1 MTPFAIAGI
10 QMHIGPCN
18 NIKAMQERL
27 EQTMHMYPW
36 VQLVLFSELAPFGT
50 GREFVQATPGP
61 VEEQF
66 QAMAAHHGIWLLP
79 GSMYRKHN
87 GKTLNTASIIN
98 PEGKIVQRYDKIF
111 PFYPYEEGISPG
123 SEFCVFNIAGVGRF
137 GVSICYDMW
146 FPETTRTMA
155 AMGAEVILHPVNTTY
170 LDRDIDI
177 VMARAAA
184 AANQC
189 YVFDINGLSAGG
201 VGQSC
206 VFDPTARVIHQ
217 AGSHEE
223 IIPIEI
229 DLDQVRRRR
238 RRGFRTL
245 GQPLKSFRDCKVDF
259 TVYSERRK
267 NAYLDS
273 LGQLVKPQR
282 NENSRPQEDT
292 CRRQ

>member
-10 QMHIGPCN
+10 QMHIGRQN
-18 NIKAMQERL
+18 NIKVMQDRL

-50 GREFVQATPGP
+50 GREFVQVMPGP
-61 VEEQF
+61 MEEQF
-66 QAMAAHHGIWLLP
+66 QAMAVQHGIWLLP
-79 GSMYRKHN
+79 GSMYRERN
-87 GKTLNTASIIN
+87 GKIVNTASVIN
-98 PEGKIVQRYDKIF
+98 PGGEVVHRYDKIF

-123 SEFCVFNIAGVGRF
+123 SEFCVFDIAAVGRF

-184 AANQC
+184 AVNQC

-201 VGQSC
+201 VGRAC
-206 VFDPTARVIHQ
+206 VFDPSARVIHQ

-229 DLDQVRRRR
+229 DLDQVRRQR
-238 RRGFRTL
+238 RRGIRTL
-245 GQPLKSFRDCKVDF
+245 GQPLKSFRDCAVDF
-259 TVYSERRK
+259 TVYSRRRD
-267 NAYLDS
+267 NTYLDS
-273 LGQLVKPQR
+273 LGELVKPHR
-282 NENSRPQEDT
+282 K
-292 CRRQ
+292 